1 MKRIIFFIS
10 ILGLNLLPALQAI
23 SQQADKHYLH
33 AGFNGIYAGVFQ
45 SAIDNHVNLNNI
57 SLAEIQTRSSANE
70 KWKRGVKFTIPSI
83 PEQFIKNYRNIESS
97 FPDYGSRND
106 AALIKVWNLY
116 KKYISNDS
124 LQVRLFSFSIPIKL
138 ALGIT
143 LQMPVS
149 QSGKYICRVVA
160 YDNNKN
166 VLVTSN
172 EEMVT
177 YPANVHTATLIYHQK
192 KILANGMKLSWKVT
206 ENKYAGSYFT
216 LFHQTTGKGKFT
228 KVDFT
233 RWINYRKEGAFVEF
247 TDTLLQNAP
256 YAKFYVVSYDAWF
269 NKGFV
274 SDTVI
279 VSINNR
285 QTFPMP
291 QNFTVKTD
299 DHTGIVKL
307 SWHLSD
313 PTVVRNV
320 NIYRGQYFNQ
330 PFTRIASVDSKT
342 TTYED
347 KNVKAGNK
355 YYYFLQSTGFL
366 NEKSLPTVK
375 IYAYSKSDEKP
386 FKPVNIIGKSIKGGV
401 LLQWPH
407 GNDFIKGYFVYRN
420 NGYTDSLVEVSG
432 FIPNTDTTLQFADT
446 GKLLSPKW
454 FYAYAIK
461 SVSQNNVESD
471 FSDTLKIRPSIKMPP
486 PEPYGLEVLK
496 KNDNVWIAW
505 QNMLAHNNSVLGYK
519 LRRVHIAES
528 DTIILNKLISNQT
541 NYFIDTTADITETYA
556 YGLQTISVT
565 EDISPIRWITYHGQL
580 ARPPAPL
587 YPTILK
593 DSDSLE
599 ITWSPVFDTGV
610 KGYKVY
616 GYKRG
621 HKPMLAG
628 TTKTDKTRL
637 KISAPSPGLWFYYI
651 ESYNKKYASPHSD
664 EVFIRIK

>member
-1 MKRIIFFIS
+1 MKRIIFFIT
-10 ILGLNLLPALQAI
+10 ILGLNLLPAHQAVA
-23 SQQADKHYLH
+23 QQAGKHYLH
-33 AGFNGIYAGVFQ
+33 AGYNGIYADVFQ
-45 SAIDNHVNLNNI
+45 SAIDNHVNLKNI
-57 SLAEIQTRSSANE
+57 SIAEIQTRQSANG
-70 KWKRGVKFTIPSI
+70 KWKSGVKFKTPSLFG
-83 PEQFIKNYRNIESS
+83 EFVKNYRTIETS
-97 FPDYGSRND
+97 FPAYGVRDD
-106 AALIKVWNLY
+106 ATLKKVWNRYQML
-116 KKYISNDS
+116 ISNDS
-124 LQVRLFSFSIPIKL
+124 LQVRLLNFSLPIKL

-143 LQMPVS
+143 LQLPVS
-149 QSGKYICRVVA
+149 QTGKYICRMVVF
-160 YDNNKN
+160 DNNKK
-166 VLVTSN
+166 VLAASN
-172 EEMVT
+172 EETVT
-177 YPANVHTATLIYHQK
+177 YPANIHSATLIYNHK
-192 KILANGMKLSWKVT
+192 KVLANGMQLSWKVT
-206 ENKYAGSYFT
+206 ENKYAGSYFA
-216 LFHQTTGKGKFT
+216 LFHQTTSKGKFA

-247 TDTLLQNAP
+247 TDTLLQNTS
-256 YAKFYVVSYDAWF
+256 YAKFYVVSYDAYF

-274 SDTVI
+274 SDTVLI
-279 VSINNR
+279 SNSNR

-299 DHTGIVKL
+299 EHTGIVSL
-307 SWHLSD
+307 SWSLSN
-313 PTVVRNV
+313 PSVVRNID
-320 NIYRGQYFNQ
+320 IYRGQNFNQ

-342 TTYED
+342 TMYED

-355 YYYFLQSTGFL
+355 YYYFVQSTGFL

-375 IYAYSKSDEKP
+375 VYAYSKSDEKP
-386 FKPVNIIGKSIKGGV
+386 FRPVNIIGKSIKGGV

-407 GNDFIKGYFVYRN
+407 GNDYIKGYLVYRN

-432 FIPNTDTTLQFADT
+432 FISNTDTTLQFADT

-505 QNMLAHNNSVLGYK
+505 QNMLAHNSSVLGYR
-519 LRRVHIAES
+519 LRRVHISES
-528 DTIILNKLISNQT
+528 DTIVLNKLISNQT
-541 NYFIDTTADITETYA
+541 NYFIDTTADITEAYA

-565 EDISPIRWITYHGQL
+565 EDISPTRWITYRGQL

-593 DSDSLE
+593 DNDSLE
-599 ITWSPVFDTGV
+599 IAWSPVFDTSV

-621 HKPMLAG
+621 NKPVLAG

-651 ESYNKKYASPHSD
+651 ESYNKRYASPHSD
-664 EVFIRIK
+664 EVFVRIK